1 MVVYQE
7 LTLTNWAPGTTFQ
20 ALAFEKHTKCE
31 NLASCL
37 NALESALN
45 DIGNLDLKKNTNNT
59 SLIKQYF
66 YLQTWKKLMVDNKY
80 LKMTLKN
87 NQIRNEIAV
96 AEDLAEV
103 NNDTLR
109 HANSNYEGADN
120 QESQSTY
127 NDELDER
134 NFVFSMLKSGE
145 KWYLSNGKYVDD
157 ELFIFGLQCESG
169 HPTKKS
175 YKKSS
180 IIRRKASLQL
190 QIR

>member
-45 DIGNLDLKKNTNNT
+45 DIGNLDLKKNTNSNVILWARKKKKKSTINT

-145 KWYLSNGKYVDD
+145 KWYLSNGKYVDG

-169 HPTKKS
+169 HP
-175 YKKSS
+175 
-180 IIRRKASLQL
+180 
-190 QIR
+190 